1 MWGRGIW
8 KISIPSQKFCCE
20 PKNALSKVLILKSV
34 VNTSEG
40 KKRHDGL
47 TPRIMRLITTNY
59 QHITEA
65 FLITTTKK

>member
-47 TPRIMRLITTNY
+47 TPRIM
-59 QHITEA
+59 
-65 FLITTTKK
+65 